1 MANPGPC
8 GSGGPRETH
17 PMKIL
22 VANLG
27 STSFKYR
34 LFDLPARA
42 GEAGAERELARG
54 GVERIGAAESRVYA
68 TIGGRA
74 IETQMPVPDH
84 AVALQAAVEQLTADG
99 GPLTSIDEVAAVGF
113 KAVHG
118 GRVSGV
124 VRVAPDVLAAM
135 EEMAA
140 VAPAHNPPYVRAMRL
155 LGERLPGVPLV
166 AAFETGFH
174 ATIPPR
180 NALYAVPT
188 EWVERHLVRRWGF
201 HGASHRFVAGRLAEL
216 VPAGPKG
223 LRAISCHLGGSS
235 SVCWIRDGASV
246 GTSMGMSPQ
255 SGLPQNNRAGDFDP
269 FALLH
274 VARQTGRSFEDL
286 LGELSGQAGLAGM
299 SGTSGDMRD
308 LEEVAAAGNARAQ
321 TAIDVYV
328 ASIRHWLGGGI
339 VELGG
344 LDAIGFAG
352 GIGENSPLTRA
363 AVVAGLEDLGIV
375 IDPAKNEA
383 RASGERAIHAA
394 SSRVA
399 IWVIPTNEELIVAR
413 QARDLLAADRE
424 PEHEKGA

>member
-1 MANPGPC
+1 VIV
-8 GSGGPRETH
+8 
-17 PMKIL
+17 KVL

-34 LFDLPARA
+34 LFDLPETA
-42 GEAGAERELARG
+42 GSTGGERELARG

-68 TIGGRA
+68 TAGSTKLEA
-74 IETQMPVPDH
+74 VKPVPDH
-84 AVALQAAVEQLTADG
+84 AVALAAALEQLTAEG
-99 GPLTSIDEVAAVGF
+99 GPLKSVEEVAAVGF

-124 VRVAPDVLAAM
+124 VRVGPDVLAAM

-140 VAPAHNPPYVRAMRL
+140 VAPAHNPPYVKAMRL
-155 LGERLPGVPLV
+155 LGERLPKVPLV

-174 ATIPPR
+174 ATIPDR

-188 EWVERHLVRRWGF
+188 EWVEKHLVRRWGF
-201 HGASHRFVAGRLAEL
+201 HGASHRFVATRVVEL
-216 VPAGPKG
+216 VAAKQP

-235 SVCWIRDGASV
+235 SVCWIRDGKSV

-274 VARQTGRSFEDL
+274 VAKQTGRGFEDL
-286 LGELSGQAGLAGM
+286 LAELSGKAGLAGM

-308 LEEVAAAGNARAQ
+308 LEEAAAAGSRRAQ

-328 ASIRHWLGGGI
+328 ASIRHWLGAGI

-344 LDAIGFAG
+344 LDCIAFAG

-363 AVVAGLEDLGIV
+363 AVLAGLADLGIA
-375 IDPAKNEA
+375 IDPQANEA
-383 RASGERAIHAA
+383 KAAGEREIGAKAA
-394 SSRVA
+394 RVKV
-399 IWVIPTNEELIVAR
+399 WVIPTNEELIVAR
-413 QARDLLAADRE
+413 QTRDLLAGGSAPGSHSER
-424 PEHEKGA
+424 KGG

>member
-1 MANPGPC
+1 MN
-8 GSGGPRETH
+8 
-17 PMKIL
+17 IL

-34 LFDLPARA
+34 LFDLPERA
-42 GEAGAERELARG
+42 GDAGAERELARG
-54 GVERIGAAESRVYA
+54 GVERIGAAESRVSA
-68 TIGGRA
+68 SIGGRTVEA
-74 IETQMPVPDH
+74 VKPVPDH
-84 AVALQAAVEQLTADG
+84 AVALQAALEQLTAPG
-99 GPLTSIDEVAAVGF
+99 GPLGSVDEVAAVGF

-118 GRVSGV
+118 GRVGGV
-124 VRVAPDVLAAM
+124 VRVSAEVLEAM

-155 LGERLPGVPLV
+155 LGERMPGVPLV

-174 ATIPPR
+174 ATIPDR

-188 EWVERHLVRRWGF
+188 DWVDRHLVRRWGF

-216 VPAGPKG
+216 VPAGR
-223 LRAISCHLGGSS
+223 RAISCHLGGSS
-235 SVCWIRDGASV
+235 SVCWIKDGRSV

-255 SGLPQNNRAGDFDP
+255 SGLPQNNRAGDFDA

-274 VARQTGRSFEDL
+274 VAKQTGRGFEDL
-286 LGELSGQAGLAGM
+286 LAELSGKAGLAGM

-308 LEEVAAAGNARAQ
+308 LEEAAAAGSARAR

-328 ASIRHWLGGGI
+328 ASIRHWLGAGI

-363 AVVAGLEDLGIV
+363 AVVAGLSELGIAL
-375 IDPAKNEA
+375 DPELNAA
-383 RASGERAIHAA
+383 RTGGERAIHAA

-424 PEHEKGA
+424 TTRGRGA

>member
-1 MANPGPC
+1 M
-8 GSGGPRETH
+8 
-17 PMKIL
+17 IVL

-34 LFDLPARA
+34 LFELS
-42 GEAGAERELARG
+42 EQAGAKGPERELARG

-68 TIGGRA
+68 TAGSTKLEA
-74 IETQMPVPDH
+74 VMPVPDH
-84 AVALQAAVEQLTADG
+84 AVALRAALEQLTAPG
-99 GPLTSIDEVAAVGF
+99 GPLGSVDEVAAVGF

-124 VRVAPDVLAAM
+124 VRVGPDVLAAM

-140 VAPAHNPPYVRAMRL
+140 VAPAHNPPYVKAMRL
-155 LGERLPGVPLV
+155 LAERLPKVPLV

-174 ATIPPR
+174 ATIPDR

-188 EWVERHLVRRWGF
+188 EWVEKHLVRRWGF
-201 HGASHRFVAGRLAEL
+201 HGASHRFVATRLGDLLPEKK
-216 VPAGPKG
+216 P

-235 SVCWIRDGASV
+235 SVCWIRDGKSV

-274 VARQTGRSFEDL
+274 VAKQTGRGFAEL
-286 LGELSGQAGLAGM
+286 LDELSGKAGLAGM

-308 LEEVAAAGNARAQ
+308 LEVAAAAGNPRAR

-328 ASIRHWLGGGI
+328 ASIRHWLGAGI

-344 LDAIGFAG
+344 VDAIAFAG

-363 AVVAGLEDLGIV
+363 AVLAGLADLGIAV
-375 IDPAKNEA
+375 DPVAND
-383 RASGERAIHAA
+383 ASAAGEREIGAA
-394 SSRVA
+394 AAHVKV
-399 IWVIPTNEELIVAR
+399 WVIPTNEELIVAR
-413 QARDLLAADRE
+413 QTRDLLA
-424 PEHEKGA
+424 GASLTERNGG

>member
-1 MANPGPC
+1 VIV
-8 GSGGPRETH
+8 
-17 PMKIL
+17 KVL

-34 LFDLPARA
+34 LFDLPETA
-42 GEAGAERELARG
+42 GSTGGERELARG

-68 TIGGRA
+68 TAGSTKLEA
-74 IETQMPVPDH
+74 VKPVPDH
-84 AVALQAAVEQLTADG
+84 AVALAAALEQLTAEG
-99 GPLTSIDEVAAVGF
+99 GPLKSVEEVAAVGF

-124 VRVAPDVLAAM
+124 VRVGPDVLAAM

-140 VAPAHNPPYVRAMRL
+140 VAPAHNPPYVKAMRL
-155 LGERLPGVPLV
+155 LGERLPKVPLV

-174 ATIPPR
+174 ATIPDR

-188 EWVERHLVRRWGF
+188 EWVEKHLVRRWGF
-201 HGASHRFVAGRLAEL
+201 HGASHRFVATRVAEL
-216 VPAGPKG
+216 VAAKQP

-235 SVCWIRDGASV
+235 SVCWIRDGKSV

-274 VARQTGRSFEDL
+274 VAKQTGRSYEDL
-286 LGELSGQAGLAGM
+286 LVELSGKAGLAGM

-308 LEEVAAAGNARAQ
+308 LEEAAAAGNDRAR

-328 ASIRHWLGGGI
+328 ASIRHWLGAGI

-363 AVVAGLEDLGIV
+363 AVVAGLGDLGIA
-375 IDPAKNEA
+375 IDAEKNTAKA
-383 RASGERAIHAA
+383 TGERAIHAA

-413 QARDLLAADRE
+413 QARDLLAADRGTTNG
-424 PEHEKGA
+424 KGG

>member
-1 MANPGPC
+1 MN
-8 GSGGPRETH
+8 
-17 PMKIL
+17 IL

-34 LFDLPARA
+34 LFDLPERA
-42 GEAGAERELARG
+42 GDAGAERELARG
-54 GVERIGAAESRVYA
+54 GVERIGAAESRVSA
-68 TIGGRA
+68 SIGGRTVEA
-74 IETQMPVPDH
+74 VKPVPDH
-84 AVALQAAVEQLTADG
+84 AVALQAALEQLTAPG
-99 GPLTSIDEVAAVGF
+99 GPLGSVDEVAAVGF

-118 GRVSGV
+118 GRVGGV
-124 VRVAPDVLAAM
+124 VRVSAEVLEAM

-155 LGERLPGVPLV
+155 LGERMPGVPLV

-174 ATIPPR
+174 ATIPDR

-188 EWVERHLVRRWGF
+188 DWVDRHLVRRWGF

-216 VPAGPKG
+216 VPAGR
-223 LRAISCHLGGSS
+223 RAICCHLGGSS
-235 SVCWIRDGASV
+235 SVCWIKDGRSV

-255 SGLPQNNRAGDFDP
+255 SGLPQNNRAGDFDA

-274 VARQTGRSFEDL
+274 VAKQTGRGFEDL
-286 LGELSGQAGLAGM
+286 LAELSGKAGLAGM

-308 LEEVAAAGNARAQ
+308 LEEAAAAGSARAR

-328 ASIRHWLGGGI
+328 ASIRHWLGAGI

-363 AVVAGLEDLGIV
+363 AVVAGLSELGIAL
-375 IDPAKNEA
+375 DPELNAA
-383 RASGERAIHAA
+383 RTGGERAIHAA

-424 PEHEKGA
+424 TTRGRGA

>member
-1 MANPGPC
+1 V
-8 GSGGPRETH
+8 
-17 PMKIL
+17 KVL

-34 LFDLPARA
+34 LFDLPETA
-42 GEAGAERELARG
+42 GSTGGEKELARG

-68 TIGGRA
+68 TAGSTKLEA
-74 IETQMPVPDH
+74 VKPVPDH
-84 AVALQAAVEQLTADG
+84 AVALAAALEQLTAEG
-99 GPLTSIDEVAAVGF
+99 GPLKSVEEVAAVGF

-124 VRVAPDVLAAM
+124 VRVGPDVLAAM

-140 VAPAHNPPYVRAMRL
+140 VAPAHNPPYVKAMRL
-155 LGERLPGVPLV
+155 LGERLPKVPLV

-174 ATIPPR
+174 ATIPDR

-188 EWVERHLVRRWGF
+188 EWVEKHLVRRWGF
-201 HGASHRFVAGRLAEL
+201 HGASHRFVATRVAEL
-216 VPAGPKG
+216 VAAKQP

-235 SVCWIRDGASV
+235 SVCWIRDGKSV

-274 VARQTGRSFEDL
+274 VAKQTGRGFEDL
-286 LGELSGQAGLAGM
+286 LAELSGKAGLAGM

-308 LEEVAAAGNARAQ
+308 LEEAAAAGSRRAQ

-328 ASIRHWLGGGI
+328 ASIRHWLGAGI

-344 LDAIGFAG
+344 LDCIAFAG

-363 AVVAGLEDLGIV
+363 AVLAGLADLGIA
-375 IDPAKNEA
+375 IDPQANEA
-383 RASGERAIHAA
+383 KAGGEREIGAA
-394 SSRVA
+394 DARVKV
-399 IWVIPTNEELIVAR
+399 WVIPTNEELIVAR
-413 QARDLLAADRE
+413 QTRDVLAGGSAPGSHSER
-424 PEHEKGA
+424 KGG

>member
-1 MANPGPC
+1 
-8 GSGGPRETH
+8 
-17 PMKIL
+17 MKIL

-34 LFDLPARA
+34 LFDLPQQA
-42 GEAGAERELARG
+42 GGDGAERELARG
-54 GVERIGAAESRVYA
+54 GVERIGAAESRVTA
-68 TIGGRA
+68 TIGGRTVEA
-74 IETQMPVPDH
+74 VKPVPDH
-84 AVALQAAVEQLTADG
+84 AVALQAALEQLTGPG
-99 GPLTSIDEVAAVGF
+99 GPLASVDEVAAVGF

-118 GRVSGV
+118 GRVGGV
-124 VRVAPDVLAAM
+124 VRVSPDVLAAM

-155 LGERLPGVPLV
+155 LGERMPGVPLV

-174 ATIPPR
+174 ATIPDR

-188 EWVERHLVRRWGF
+188 DWVEKHLVRRWGF

-216 VPAGPKG
+216 VPAGR
-223 LRAISCHLGGSS
+223 RAISCHLGGSS
-235 SVCWIRDGASV
+235 SVCWIHEGRSV

-274 VARQTGRSFEDL
+274 VAKATGRGFEEL
-286 LGELSGQAGLAGM
+286 LVELSGKAGLAGM
-299 SGTSGDMRD
+299 SDTSGDMRD
-308 LEEVAAAGNARAQ
+308 LEDAAASGSARAR

-328 ASIRHWLGGGI
+328 ASIRHWLGAGI

-363 AVVAGLEDLGIV
+363 AVVAGLTELGIA
-375 IDPAKNEA
+375 IDPEKNAA
-383 RASGERAIHAA
+383 RAAGERAIHAA

-413 QARDLLAADRE
+413 QARDLLAAEQETARGR
-424 PEHEKGA
+424 GA

>member
-1 MANPGPC
+1 
-8 GSGGPRETH
+8 
-17 PMKIL
+17 MKVL

-34 LFDLPARA
+34 LFDLPETA
-42 GEAGAERELARG
+42 GSTGGERELARG

-68 TIGGRA
+68 TAGSTKLEA
-74 IETQMPVPDH
+74 VKPVPDH
-84 AVALQAAVEQLTADG
+84 AVALAAALEQLTAEG
-99 GPLTSIDEVAAVGF
+99 GPLKSVEEVAAVGF

-124 VRVAPDVLAAM
+124 VRVGPDVLAAM

-140 VAPAHNPPYVRAMRL
+140 VAPAHNPPYVKAMRL
-155 LGERLPGVPLV
+155 LGERLPKVPLV

-174 ATIPPR
+174 ATIPDR

-188 EWVERHLVRRWGF
+188 EWVEKHLVRRWGF
-201 HGASHRFVAGRLAEL
+201 HGASHRFVATRVAEL
-216 VPAGPKG
+216 VAAKQP

-235 SVCWIRDGASV
+235 SVCWIRDGKSV

-274 VARQTGRSFEDL
+274 VAKQTGRSYEDL
-286 LGELSGQAGLAGM
+286 LVELSGKAGLAGM

-308 LEEVAAAGNARAQ
+308 LEEAAAAGNDRAR

-328 ASIRHWLGGGI
+328 ASIRHWLGAGI

-363 AVVAGLEDLGIV
+363 AVVAGLGDLGIA
-375 IDPAKNEA
+375 IDAEKNTAKA
-383 RASGERAIHAA
+383 TGERAIHAA

-413 QARDLLAADRE
+413 QARDLLAADRGTTNG
-424 PEHEKGA
+424 KGG

>member
-1 MANPGPC
+1 
-8 GSGGPRETH
+8 
-17 PMKIL
+17 MKVL

-34 LFDLPARA
+34 LFDLPETA
-42 GEAGAERELARG
+42 GSTGGERELARG

-68 TIGGRA
+68 TAGSTKLEAVR
-74 IETQMPVPDH
+74 PVPDH
-84 AVALQAAVEQLTADG
+84 AVALAAALEQLTAEG
-99 GPLTSIDEVAAVGF
+99 GPLKSVEEVAAVGF

-124 VRVAPDVLAAM
+124 VRVGPDVLAAM

-140 VAPAHNPPYVRAMRL
+140 VAPAHNPPYVKAMRL
-155 LGERLPGVPLV
+155 LGERLPKVPLV

-174 ATIPPR
+174 ATIPDR

-188 EWVERHLVRRWGF
+188 DWVERHLVRRWGF
-201 HGASHRFVAGRLAEL
+201 HGASHRFVATRVAEL
-216 VPAGPKG
+216 VAAKQP

-235 SVCWIRDGASV
+235 SVCWIRDGKSV

-274 VARQTGRSFEDL
+274 VAKQTGRGFEDL
-286 LGELSGQAGLAGM
+286 LAELSGKAGLAGM

-308 LEEVAAAGNARAQ
+308 LEEAAAAGSRRAQ

-328 ASIRHWLGGGI
+328 ASIRHWLGAGI

-344 LDAIGFAG
+344 LDCIAFAG

-363 AVVAGLEDLGIV
+363 AVLAGLADLGIA
-375 IDPAKNEA
+375 IDPEANEA
-383 RASGERAIHAA
+383 KASGEREIGAA
-394 SSRVA
+394 DARVKV
-399 IWVIPTNEELIVAR
+399 WVIPTNEELIVAR
-413 QARDLLAADRE
+413 QTRDLLAGGSAPGSHSER
-424 PEHEKGA
+424 KGG

>member
-1 MANPGPC
+1 
-8 GSGGPRETH
+8 
-17 PMKIL
+17 MKVL

-34 LFDLPARA
+34 LFDLP
-42 GEAGAERELARG
+42 EKAGATGGERELARG

-68 TIGGRA
+68 TAGSA
-74 IETQMPVPDH
+74 QLETVMPVPDH
-84 AVALQAAVEQLTADG
+84 AVALTAALEQLTAEG
-99 GPLTSIDEVAAVGF
+99 GPLERADEVAAVGF

-124 VRVAPDVLAAM
+124 VRVGPDVLAAM
-135 EEMAA
+135 EEMAE
-140 VAPAHNPPYVRAMRL
+140 VAPAHNPPYVKAMRL
-155 LGERLPGVPLV
+155 LGERLPSVPLV

-174 ATIPPR
+174 ATIPER

-188 EWVERHLVRRWGF
+188 EWVEKHLVRRWGF
-201 HGASHRFVAGRLAEL
+201 HGASHRFVATRLGQL
-216 VPAGPKG
+216 VPGKKP

-235 SVCWIRDGASV
+235 SVCWIRDGKSA

-274 VARQTGRSFEDL
+274 VAKQTGKGFEQL
-286 LGELSGQAGLAGM
+286 LVELSGKAGLAGM

-308 LEEVAAAGNARAQ
+308 LEEAAAAGNRRAQ

-328 ASIRHWLGGGI
+328 ASIRHWLGAGI

-344 LDAIGFAG
+344 IDSVAFAG

-363 AVVAGLEDLGIV
+363 AVLAGLDGLGIT
-375 IDPAKNEA
+375 IDATANEA
-383 RASGERAIHAA
+383 KGSGEREISAKDA
-394 SSRVA
+394 RVKV
-399 IWVIPTNEELIVAR
+399 WVIPTNEELIVAR
-413 QARDLLAADRE
+413 QTRDLLADGSHTER
-424 PEHEKGA
+424 KGG